1 MGSGGTGD
9 GRNTGGAAGSD
20 AGFRCTPGSD
30 QTCNDDPAIS
40 SLWGRCNSD
49 GVCSCGPGF
58 AVGASG
64 RCQLDTSCRGPG
76 VSMTWPATVQ
86 LDTSGCAARTATD
99 CAAGGVGAPSAIL
112 DVQLLIFA
120 QQACHLPSHTFVM
133 VDFVSG
139 CPSDLRVGDSLGRAD
154 GTLVDCLSREAIDQ
168 RPIGS
173 PQAVSDPKVAGTT
186 RYEIDHDERVARK
199 MACLLGEDEQLHVED
214 GARRSDPARG
224 AIGSRPRRATARVEL
239 NGRGPGHRDAGAPT
253 AGIELATPRRADRE
267 ARPA

>member
-1 MGSGGTGD
+1 MFLSMAGGCGGGGGLGHPGTDAAAVGGDSGGGAMGSGGTGD

-154 GTLVDCLSREAIDQ
+154 GTLVDCLSREL
-168 RPIGS
+168 G
-173 PQAVSDPKVAGTT
+173 QARWSCAEAVTCSLI
-186 RYEIDHDERVARK
+186 EF
-199 MACLLGEDEQLHVED
+199 
-214 GARRSDPARG
+214 
-224 AIGSRPRRATARVEL
+224 ATL
-239 NGRGPGHRDAGAPT
+239 P
-253 AGIELATPRRADRE
+253 
-267 ARPA
+267 